1 MGIKQAWIARLAR
14 AAAGCAV
21 LAATAGVAQA
31 ADVGLSLSFSQPG
44 VYGRVDI
51 GQFPQPQV
59 IVSQPVLIAPPPGP
73 PPEPVYLWV
82 PLEHRK
88 HWDRYCG
95 QYHACGH
102 PVYFV
107 NHVWYKNNVMAH
119 RDERRGEV
127 REEHRDHGRPE
138 ENRDRHEGHE
148 DHGRHEGHE
157 GRGDDHDHDHG
168 R

>member
-1 MGIKQAWIARLAR
+1 MRR
-14 AAAGCAV
+14 V
-21 LAATAGVAQA
+21 LAMTAICWAGSISAASA
-31 ADVGLSLSFSQPG
+31 ADVGVSIQFSQPG

-59 IVSQPVLIAPPPGP
+59 IVQQPVLIAPVPAGP

-95 QYHACGH
+95 QYHACGV

-107 NHVWYKNNVMAH
+107 NHVWYKDHVLAH
-119 RDERRGEV
+119 RGRAEERHE
-127 REEHRDHGRPE
+127 REGRPE
-138 ENRDRHEGHE
+138 ERGRE
-148 DHGRHEGHE
+148 DHGHRGHE
-157 GRGDDHDHDHG
+157 GEEQHDHG
-168 R
+168 HHD

>member
-1 MGIKQAWIARLAR
+1 MRRVFAMAAVAVGYAGLISPAW
-14 AAAGCAV
+14 
-21 LAATAGVAQA
+21 A
-31 ADVGLSLSFSQPG
+31 ADVGVSIQFSQPG

-59 IVSQPVLIAPPPGP
+59 IVPQPVVIAPTPAGP

-95 QYHACGH
+95 QYHACGV

-107 NHVWYKNNVMAH
+107 NHVWYRDHVLTH
-119 RDERRGEV
+119 RGRADERRE
-127 REEHRDHGRPE
+127 REGRPE
-138 ENRDRHEGHE
+138 ERSREEHGHK
-148 DHGRHEGHE
+148 GHE
-157 GRGDDHDHDHG
+157 GEEHDRGHRD
-168 R
+168 